1 MEKHTGGTRALAAG
15 ARRLAEARSRRGL
28 SPGYFSR
35 RRLFLAASGVFML
48 IYALLTLFPFYVLFV
63 RTFVSTRESATLHL
77 WIPQAKP
84 IALEAEI
91 GNLAVYYNLDLK
103 KVKADLG
110 IEGYVGARKTLQEL
124 AEENNI
130 PPERFVDYF
139 RSFDVYNGWIT
150 MLLSGPDFWLALGR
164 TVVITAGS
172 VIGLIVLSIF
182 TGYGLAGLRRRDQ
195 MFIYNLYV
203 LQMVIPAMLI
213 IVPQFLLVQWLQ
225 SLIPG
230 MDQAGATRYVAQ
242 IVSLIIINIK
252 GGALSTMIFT
262 SAISAIPQDLEDS
275 ALIDGAS
282 RFQYFRHI
290 LLPLLRVPIASL
302 TVIML
307 PVFWNQFLEGYV
319 YLDFANSTVL
329 PLIQGIS
336 GQFSTNYQMIYTG
349 VFVSVLPL
357 VLVYLIFRRFFIRGV
372 MAGAI
377 KG

>member
-1 MEKHTGGTRALAAG
+1 VAETRERSNNCLGVTCRVATT
-15 ARRLAEARSRRGL
+15 RRRRGL
-28 SPGYFSR
+28 AIGYFSQR
-35 RRLFLAASGVFML
+35 RIFLAFSTAVML
-48 IYALLTLFPFYVLFV
+48 IYSVLTLFPFYVLFV
-63 RTFVSTRESATLHL
+63 RTFVSTREAATLHL
-77 WIPQAKP
+77 WIPEARP
-84 IALEAEI
+84 ISLDAEI

-110 IEGYVGARKTLQEL
+110 ITGYLGARKTLQEI
-124 AEENNI
+124 AEQYNM
-130 PPERFVDYF
+130 PPERFVEYF

-150 MLLSGPDFWLALGR
+150 MLLANSEYWLALGR

-172 VIGLIVLSIF
+172 LFGLIILSIF

-213 IVPQFLLVQWLQ
+213 IVPQFVLVQWLQ
-225 SLIPG
+225 ALIPG
-230 MDQAGATRYVAQ
+230 TNSPGATRY
-242 IVSLIIINIK
+242 IVQMISLIVINIK

-262 SAISAIPQDLEDS
+262 AAISAIPRDLEDA

-282 RFQYFRHI
+282 RFDYFRYVM
-290 LLPLLRVPIASL
+290 LPLLRVPIASL

-307 PVFWNQFLEGYV
+307 PAFWNQFLEGYV
-319 YLDFANSTVL
+319 YLDSANTTVL

-349 VFVSVLPL
+349 VFVSILPL
-357 VLVYLIFRRFFIRGV
+357 VLVYLAFRQFFIRGV
-372 MAGAI
+372 MAGAV